1 MNLKEHIRKVLKEN
15 HTDKMIKL
23 IDNYMKTFYPY
34 FNNEDVGSNVYDTR
48 SGNYVVY
55 FFDPRNDFD
64 YATYHE
70 YEKEL
75 QLNRE
80 IFDSLEGLFGDNMD
94 YVVDWFNYKFSED
107 AEYVTF

>member
-15 HTDKMIKL
+15 HTDKMIRL
-23 IDNYMKTFYPY
+23 IDKYVKTFYPN
-34 FNNEDVGSNVYDTR
+34 FNNIDVGSNVYETW
-48 SGNYVVY
+48 SGHYLVNY
-55 FFDPRNDFD
+55 FDPKDNF
-64 YATYHE
+64 YFGTYRE

-80 IFDSLEGLFGDNMD
+80 IFDSLEGIFGDNMD
-94 YVVDWFNYKFSED
+94 YVVDWFNYKFGED

>member
-1 MNLKEHIRKVLKEN
+1 MNLQEHIRKVLKEN

-23 IDNYMKTFYPY
+23 IDNYIKTFY
-34 FNNEDVGSNVYDTR
+34 
-48 SGNYVVY
+48 
-55 FFDPRNDFD
+55 FD
-64 YATYHE
+64 YATYRE

-80 IFDSLEGLFGDNMD
+80 IFYSLEGIFGDNMD
-94 YVVDWFNYKFSED
+94 YVVDWFNYNFGED

>member
-34 FNNEDVGSNVYDTR
+34 FKYEISHHSFYQTR
-48 SGNYVVY
+48 SGHFVVY
-55 FFDPRNDFD
+55 YSDPRNDFD
-64 YATYHE
+64 FATYRE

-94 YVVDWFNYKFSED
+94 YVVDWFNYKFGED

>member
-1 MNLKEHIRKVLKEN
+1 MNLQEHIRKVLKEN

-34 FNNEDVGSNVYDTR
+34 FKYEISRQSFYETR
-48 SGNYVVY
+48 SGHFVVY
-55 FFDPRNDFD
+55 YSDPRNDFD
-64 YATYHE
+64 FATYRE

-94 YVVDWFNYKFSED
+94 YVVDWFNYNFGED

>member
-1 MNLKEHIRKVLKEN
+1 MNLQEHIRKVLKEN

-34 FNNEDVGSNVYDTR
+34 FKYENVGSNVYETR
-48 SGNYVVY
+48 SGHYLVH
-55 FFDPRNDFD
+55 FFDPRDNF
-64 YATYHE
+64 YFATYRE

-94 YVVDWFNYKFSED
+94 YVVDWFNYNFSKD

>member
-1 MNLKEHIRKVLKEN
+1 MNLQEHIRKVLKEN

-23 IDNYMKTFYPY
+23 IDNYIKTFYPY
-34 FNNEDVGSNVYDTR
+34 FNSKDTR

-55 FFDPRNDFD
+55 FFDPSNDFD
-64 YATYHE
+64 YATYRE

-80 IFDSLEGLFGDNMD
+80 IFYSLEGIFGDNMD
-94 YVVDWFNYKFSED
+94 YVVDWFNYNFGED

>member
-1 MNLKEHIRKVLKEN
+1 MNLQEHIRKVLKEN

-23 IDNYMKTFYPY
+23 IDNYMKTFYP
-34 FNNEDVGSNVYDTR
+34 
-48 SGNYVVY
+48 
-55 FFDPRNDFD
+55 
-64 YATYHE
+64 
-70 YEKEL
+70 

-94 YVVDWFNYKFSED
+94 YVVDWFNYNFSED

>member
-15 HTDKMIKL
+15 HTDKMIRL
-23 IDNYMKTFYPY
+23 IDKYMKTFYPN
-34 FNNEDVGSNVYDTR
+34 FNHIDVGSNVYETR

-55 FFDPRNDFD
+55 FFDPSNDLN
-64 YATYHE
+64 YATYRE

-80 IFDSLEGLFGDNMD
+80 IFDSLEGIFGDNMD
-94 YVVDWFNYKFSED
+94 YVVDWFNNEFGED